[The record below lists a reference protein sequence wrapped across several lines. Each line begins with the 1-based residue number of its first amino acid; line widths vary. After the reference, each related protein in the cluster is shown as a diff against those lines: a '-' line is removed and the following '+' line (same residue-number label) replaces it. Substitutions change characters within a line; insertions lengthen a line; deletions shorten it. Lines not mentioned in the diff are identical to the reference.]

1 MISLLH
7 MFACITCY
15 YFIFIPRKLQ
25 DFFVNK
31 ETYCSDTD
39 TILGKQTFMYYYAFW
54 KKGPKISLKQ
64 VFEHQ
69 RASIEFFVS
78 KKLGYI
84 FGGHPVRTCINVV
97 LHFSS
102 STFFAMVEGIEG
114 RKSKK
119 QKKVMFCRIVNL
131 ALADAKQ

>member
-1 MISLLH
+1 MAVFSANEIRTFSLKNQLSDISNTPMINLLH
-7 MFACITCY
+7 LFACITRY

-64 VFEHQ
+64 VFEH
-69 RASIEFFVS
+69 
-78 KKLGYI
+78 
-84 FGGHPVRTCINVV
+84 
-97 LHFSS
+97 
-102 STFFAMVEGIEG
+102 
-114 RKSKK
+114 
-119 QKKVMFCRIVNL
+119 
-131 ALADAKQ
+131 